1 MLFMNLWIVITVV
14 AAFIQNL
21 RSAVQ
26 KHLKGVM
33 GNTGAT
39 FVRFGFGIPFA
50 ALYWVILFQLTDQIW
65 PVIDISPFMLWASLA
80 ALAQISAT
88 FLLLYLFS
96 FRNFVVGSAYSRTEP
111 AQTAIFALILFGET
125 VSNGAIVAIFVSI
138 IGVMVI
144 SVARSEITMKSV
156 LFSVFSRTALIGIG
170 SGTLFGLS
178 GAGYREAILSVDH
191 PFFMMQAA
199 TTLLYAIFLQTVI
212 MLLWMILRDR
222 DELMRVINAWK
233 IGILAGFFGATASF
247 GWFSA
252 FALQQAAL
260 VKVVA
265 QIEMIFTYCASVLF
279 FKEKINRLEIF
290 GCALITLGII
300 LLVLIA

>member
-1 MLFMNLWIVITVV
+1 MNLWIIITIA
-14 AAFIQNL
+14 AAFVQNL

-26 KHLKGVM
+26 KHLKTVM

-39 FVRFGFGIPFA
+39 FVRFGFGLPFA
-50 ALYWVILFQLTDQIW
+50 ALYWLIVYYYTGSIFPSFEYKTFIFW
-65 PVIDISPFMLWASLA
+65 TSVA
-80 ALAQISAT
+80 ATAQILAT

-111 AQTAIFALILFGET
+111 AQTAIFALVLFGEKIT
-125 VSNGAIVAIFVSI
+125 TGAVIAIIISI
-138 IGVMVI
+138 IGVMII
-144 SVARSEITMKSV
+144 SVARSEITLRSV
-156 LFSVFSRTALIGIG
+156 LFSVLSKTALIGLA

-178 GAGYREAILSVDH
+178 ASGYREAILSVDH

-199 TTLLYAIFLQTVI
+199 TTLMLAITIQAIAMF
-212 MLLWMILRDR
+212 LWMLITNR
-222 DELMRVINAWK
+222 DELVCIAKAWRL
-233 IGILAGFFGATASF
+233 GLAAGFFGATASF

-265 QIEMIFTYCASVLF
+265 QIEMLFTYISSVFF
-279 FKEKINRLEIF
+279 FKEKINRLEIL
-290 GCALITLGII
+290 GCVLITMGII
-300 LLVLIA
+300 LLVLIG